1 MFIYAIPWL
10 CAAPNQ
16 WSFIKVN
23 AMRNFSASHIKCF
36 ASGLLLLAGL
46 QAAPALAQPAS
57 ASGAKPDVEAILTG
71 KKVTVGADK
80 KETLGDAKGVK
91 PGEILEYQASYTNK
105 GKAPVSNLLATV
117 PIPEGTE
124 YIAASAKPAGTV
136 KASLGDGKY
145 AAIPLKRKVK
155 LPDGKEVE
163 KDVPLAEY
171 KSLQWSLG
179 DLAAGKS
186 VVVTARVRV
195 ADVTPTVPAT
205 PASATP
211 PPPPPQGGQK

>member
-1 MFIYAIPWL
+1 
-10 CAAPNQ
+10 
-16 WSFIKVN
+16 
-23 AMRNFSASHIKCF
+23 MRKHSVSHIKWF
-36 ASGLLLLAGL
+36 ASSLLLLAAL
-46 QAAPALAQPAS
+46 QAAPALAQPAP
-57 ASGAKPDVEAILTG
+57 ASGAKPDVEAVLTQ
-71 KKVTVGADK
+71 KKVTIGADK
-80 KETLGDAKGVK
+80 KEILSDASAAK
-91 PGEILEYQASYTNK
+91 PGEVIEYQVTYTNK
-105 GKAPVSNLLATV
+105 AKTVSSNVLGTL

-124 YIAASAKPAGTV
+124 YVGGSAKPAGTV

-163 KDVPLAEY
+163 KDVPLYEY

-195 ADVTPTVPAT
+195 ADLTPSVPAT

-211 PPPPPQGGQK
+211 PPPSPQGGQK